1 MHSWKD
7 LAQDHRGRL
16 ILMILFSLLS
26 GISIIAQA
34 YLLVYIVNEAFL
46 QGTAFADLLPYLAL
60 LLAALLGR
68 TLFNY
73 GNGKTGVRL
82 AAIVKQGL
90 RSQLLRK
97 YSKTNMQ
104 AAMYG
109 RSGEK
114 VSVMMDTVDEI
125 DDYYSSYIPQVIQ
138 SIIIPIMLLITIF
151 AEHFTTGIIII
162 ITAPFI
168 PIFMVIIGFNTKDKS
183 EEQLDKMAAFSGK
196 FLDTLQGLT
205 TLKLYGRSKEQKAEI
220 EESSL
225 NFRDATMVVLKTAF
239 ANSFALE
246 FISMLSMGLIALEV
260 AFRLIIFQNISFFT
274 GFLMLLLAPEFYNKL
289 KELGNAF
296 HTGRGS
302 SGAFNK
308 LQKELD
314 TPDMPVEWGS
324 NVFEVRKPPA
334 IELKDVCFRYEE
346 NGFTLNHISVEISP
360 YEQIA
365 IIGKTGSG
373 KSTLLH
379 VIAGLVANTEG
390 EILVNGKPLSEYEEK
405 AWFNEIS
412 YISQHPYL
420 FSGTIADNIAIGG
433 RGERARAE
441 IEAAGEKAGISE
453 LVASLEKGYDT
464 PVGEAGRGL
473 SGGEKQR
480 VALARAFLKRPSI
493 ILFDE
498 PTVGLD
504 LRTERILQQSIEELA
519 KHATIITVAHRLH
532 TIKHAD
538 KIVLLDSGKIVAA
551 GEHEEL
557 LRTNPDYRSMVSAE
571 QGGERK

>member
-433 RGERARAE
+433 RGEATRAE

-538 KIVLLDSGKIVAA
+538 KIVLLDSGKIVAK
-551 GEHEEL
+551 GKHEEL

>member
-151 AEHFTTGIIII
+151 AEHFMTGIIII

-324 NVFEVRKPPA
+324 NVFEIRKPPA
-334 IELKDVCFRYEE
+334 IELKDVGFRYEE

-390 EILVNGKPLSEYEEK
+390 EIVVNGKPLSEYEEK

-480 VALARAFLKRPSI
+480 VALARAFLKQPSI

-538 KIVLLDSGKIVAA
+538 KIVLLDSGKIVAV

-557 LRTNPDYRSMVSAE
+557 LRTSPDYRSMVSAE

>member
-334 IELKDVCFRYEE
+334 IELKDVGFHYEE

-390 EILVNGKPLSEYEEK
+390 EIVVNGKPLSEYEEK

-480 VALARAFLKRPSI
+480 VALARAFLKQPSI

-538 KIVLLDSGKIVAA
+538 KIVLLDSGKIVAK

-557 LRTNPDYRSMVSAE
+557 LRTNPHYRSMVLAE

>member
-433 RGERARAE
+433 RGERARVE

-538 KIVLLDSGKIVAA
+538 KIVLLDSGKIVAK
-551 GEHEEL
+551 GKHEEL

>member
-151 AEHFTTGIIII
+151 TEHFMTGIIII

-433 RGERARAE
+433 RGERARVE

-538 KIVLLDSGKIVAA
+538 KIVLLDSGKIVAK
-551 GEHEEL
+551 GKHEEL